1 MGKRDAEEMTLIE
14 YFFSEKGKTEFA
26 VWVAG
31 AVLGFFALLILAIGY
46 FAPSFL
52 EGLRFECWIHRQ
64 SGLWCPGCGGTR
76 AFFYFLQGKWGRSFM
91 LHPVVPYM
99 GILYIVYMVRGALHF
114 LTKGRLPFMRFRLGY
129 IYVAIAIVLIQF
141 VAKNVL
147 LLEGHYPAF
156 FLSSFFHRG

>member
-1 MGKRDAEEMTLIE
+1 MGKWDAEEMTLIE

-31 AVLGFFALLILAIGY
+31 AALGFFALLILAIGY

-52 EGLRFECWIHRQ
+52 ESLRFECWIHRQ

-99 GILYIVYMVRGALHF
+99 GVLYIVYMVRGALHF

>member
-1 MGKRDAEEMTLIE
+1 
-14 YFFSEKGKTEFA
+14 
-26 VWVAG
+26 
-31 AVLGFFALLILAIGY
+31 
-46 FAPSFL
+46 
-52 EGLRFECWIHRQ
+52 
-64 SGLWCPGCGGTR
+64 
-76 AFFYFLQGKWGRSFM
+76 M